1 MINFIHDP
9 SIRST
14 IYATPQYQTTLA
26 HQQPNVYSVYNE
38 SSNQAMPMI
47 LTQQHQAGGTIR
59 GYTAT
64 ENKQIAMQPVFCST
78 P

>member
-26 HQQPNVYSVYNE
+26 HKQPNIYSVYNG
-38 SSNQAMPMI
+38 SSNQAMSMI
-47 LTQQHQAGGTIR
+47 LTQQHHTGETIR
-59 GYTAT
+59 GYTVT
-64 ENKQIAMQPVFCST
+64 DNT
-78 P
+78 